1 MQRVSSLGPK
11 GERGLYRHSTSLHEK
26 LIKRGPSLLCISS
39 IPELQKP
46 VLQMMMLLIFFHR
59 LVSRW
64 PLLLCA
70 AVWTVL
76 LTLAVAVASFGPE
89 IAFVSAISPSS
100 SFSKPCKAHGFLR
113 IPLDNPSEVMCF
125 PAHFV
130 RRSTFDFFLPT
141 VFAALVV
148 SGSAC
153 MVRSLGLW
161 ESTQTEY

>member
-1 MQRVSSLGPK
+1 MALV
-11 GERGLYRHSTSLHEK
+11 
-26 LIKRGPSLLCISS
+26 
-39 IPELQKP
+39 
-46 VLQMMMLLIFFHR
+46 FFHSLFHR
-59 LVSRW
+59 VVSRW

-70 AVWTVL
+70 AMWTVL

-100 SFSKPCKAHGFLR
+100 SFSKPCKGDRFLR

-125 PAHFV
+125 PTHFV
-130 RRSTFDFFLPT
+130 RRSKFDFFLPT

-153 MVRSLGLW
+153 MVRNCIAS
-161 ESTQTEY
+161 QN

>member
-1 MQRVSSLGPK
+1 
-11 GERGLYRHSTSLHEK
+11 
-26 LIKRGPSLLCISS
+26 
-39 IPELQKP
+39 
-46 VLQMMMLLIFFHR
+46 MMMLLNLFHR
-59 LVSRW
+59 LMSRW

-70 AVWTVL
+70 AIWTVL

-100 SFSKPCKAHGFLR
+100 SFSKPCKGHGFLR
-113 IPLDNPSEVMCF
+113 IPLDNPSEVICF

-161 ESTQTEY
+161 ESQPEY